1 MYLRSASPTNAWQAR
16 RGFSGLSGMGTYRRR
31 SRRGLRG
38 LGDDSIFDVGILP
51 TDTSSIDTTS
61 LDTLP
66 NPFQALD
73 TGSFAMPAP
82 LAPTTTN
89 YPTITPPAISST
101 SSPIASLFSMSAPAT
116 PSVATPAQPS
126 LISAI
131 SSALG
136 LTKAVTGAATK
147 PAAPAGYAYN
157 AAGQLVPVASS
168 SLASGGGTLLLLGV
182 GVFAAFALMGGR
194 K

>member
-1 MYLRSASPTNAWQAR
+1 MYLRSASPTNAWQPR
-16 RGFSGLSGMGTYRRR
+16 RGFSGLAGMGTYRRR
-31 SRRGLRG
+31 RRLHG

-61 LDTLP
+61 LQTLP
-66 NPFQALD
+66 NPFQTLD
-73 TGSFAMPAP
+73 TSSFAMPAP
-82 LAPTTTN
+82 IAPTSTN
-89 YPTITPPAISST
+89 YPTITPPAISSS
-101 SSPIASLFSMSAPAT
+101 SSPIANLFSMSAPAA
-116 PSVATPAQPS
+116 PSVAAPAQPAS
-126 LISAI
+126 ILSAI

-157 AAGQLVPVASS
+157 AAGQLVPATSSVASS
-168 SLASGGGTLLLLGV
+168 GGTLLLVGV
-182 GVFAAFALMGGR
+182 GVFALAAFMGGR